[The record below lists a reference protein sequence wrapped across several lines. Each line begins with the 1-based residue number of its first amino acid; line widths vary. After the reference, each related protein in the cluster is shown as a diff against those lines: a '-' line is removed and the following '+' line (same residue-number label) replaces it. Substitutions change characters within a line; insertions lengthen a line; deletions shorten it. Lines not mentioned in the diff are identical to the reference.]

1 VARSIVPR
9 ELALHVACEAV
20 CPVWTTLLI
29 VLVCGARC
37 SDVKSEI
44 MGRARRP
51 VGLIMSPKKR
61 RTAIYK
67 REPTM
72 FKKAEELYENCGVEV
87 TLVTNNNGVYHF
99 FNTSGE
105 CMSDVLARYLR
116 VLGVSLESF
125 KAKDVRSE
133 EGDDQEQDQPQ
144 DNDDQNGEE
153 VVLSQPMVYEN
164 VHVHVPCALQ
174 AVLVNEEVQ
183 GVVPLEK
190 VDEVVE
196 KGAVEV
202 EAERKEGRRARKAA
216 RLVARLA
223 AAERVTMAAAKEESL
238 NKPLG
243 EVTAMQIDA
252 DAAIL
257 QSAFL
262 GNNAMQIA
270 PRKLSNNVLARDKVA
285 DDTSLGKK
293 QNKVGQQLMNLPAGP
308 VDTNQKSTSLGKAEG
323 SLVHPSV
330 DKPCVVAK
338 KAAPAVTHTHYVS
351 GAALVVAS
359 AANVLKKRK
368 QSDITTPTT
377 DEAGVHKQGAESTA
391 FDEDLSSWLE
401 GFEKN
406 MEGQQTS
413 NGSAT
418 AQSDPVFALFALQT
432 DKTKPR

>member
-1 VARSIVPR
+1 
-9 ELALHVACEAV
+9 
-20 CPVWTTLLI
+20 
-29 VLVCGARC
+29 
-37 SDVKSEI
+37 

-72 FKKAEELYENCGVEV
+72 FKKAEELHENCGVEV

-99 FNTSGE
+99 FNTGGE
-105 CMSDVLARYLR
+105 CMSNVFARYLR
-116 VLGVSLESF
+116 VLGVSLESL
-125 KAKDVRSE
+125 KDVRSE
-133 EGDDQEQDQPQ
+133 EGNEDQDQTQ
-144 DNDDQNGEE
+144 DNVDQNGEE
-153 VVLSQPMVYEN
+153 VVLSQPTVHEN

-238 NKPLG
+238 GKPFE

-252 DAAIL
+252 DAAVL

-262 GNNAMQIA
+262 GNKAMQIA
-270 PRKLSNNVLARDKVA
+270 PSKLSNNVLARDKVD

-293 QNKVGQQLMNLPAGP
+293 QNRVGQKFMNLPAGP
-308 VDTNQKSTSLGKAEG
+308 VDTNQKSTSIGKAEG

-338 KAAPAVTHTHYVS
+338 KASPAVTHTHYVS

-368 QSDITTPTT
+368 RSDITTTTT
-377 DEAGVHKQGAESTA
+377 DEADVHKQGAESTA

-406 MEGQQTS
+406 MEGQQNS

-418 AQSDPVFALFALQT
+418 AQSDPVFALFALQM
-432 DKTKPR
+432 DKTKPL